1 MSGREKT
8 WKFLRKKAEI
18 FRQMQRYESVYR
30 ASYWDYANPF
40 GVETDPYESLV
51 KTRMAQ
57 FGVRRRVS
65 ARRPK
70 DFPKRTKKPVKKPEW
85 AKPPQNEKKTERMK
99 TLRTQMKKSQ
109 GQTFVSSDIKP
120 LKKTPRVIVHLP
132 RAPVS
137 KVVTVD
143 ENLQESAAN

>member
-1 MSGREKT
+1 
-8 WKFLRKKAEI
+8 
-18 FRQMQRYESVYR
+18 MQRYESVYR

-40 GVETDPYESLV
+40 GMETDQYEQLV

-57 FGVRRRVS
+57 FGVRRRGS
-65 ARRPK
+65 TRRPPK
-70 DFPKRTKKPVKKPEW
+70 DFPKRKPAKKPEW
-85 AKPPQNEKKTERMK
+85 APPTANQKPQKTERMK
-99 TLRTQMKKSQ
+99 TLRTQMKQSQ

-137 KVVTVD
+137 KVVTID
-143 ENLQESAAN
+143 ENLDTSVTNMT